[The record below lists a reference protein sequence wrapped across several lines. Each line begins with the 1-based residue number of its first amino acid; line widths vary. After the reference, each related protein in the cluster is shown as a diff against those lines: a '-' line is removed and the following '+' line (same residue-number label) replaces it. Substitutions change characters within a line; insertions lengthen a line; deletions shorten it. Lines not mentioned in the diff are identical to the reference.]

1 MKKIKTKFMCRREP
15 RDTVRV
21 ESLIN
26 AGAPELYLRME
37 TGDLWKGSVIL
48 NVAQAQEL
56 ARRITEAFGTAPA
69 EPKLWEDV

>member
-1 MKKIKTKFMCRREP
+1 MSKKVKFICRREP

-37 TGDLWKGSVIL
+37 TGDVWKGSVIL

-56 ARRITEAFGTAPA
+56 ARRIKDEFGTAPS
-69 EPKLWEDV
+69 PTKLWEDL